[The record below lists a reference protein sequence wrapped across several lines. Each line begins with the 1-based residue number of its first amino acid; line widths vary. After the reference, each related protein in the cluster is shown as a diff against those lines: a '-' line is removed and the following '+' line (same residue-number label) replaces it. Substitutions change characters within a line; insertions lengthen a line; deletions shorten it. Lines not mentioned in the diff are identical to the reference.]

1 MPYNIGLHKDQ
12 VKSRDLQR
20 RIKNYPKNLS
30 PILICCP
37 INWRGGNTGID
48 WEDIFQLLPLL

>member
-1 MPYNIGLHKDQ
+1 MPYNIGLRKDQ

-30 PILICCP
+30 PILISCP
-37 INWRGGNTGID
+37 VNWRGCNTGID
-48 WEDIFQLLPLL
+48 WEDTF